1 MQTELKNKIAIVT
14 GSYGDIGKAI
24 CQRLASNGIKIAL
37 MGRDLEKLK
46 SQKSKLLEKNKTE
59 IIISNLDV
67 SDFNSYK
74 DAVDNI
80 ISKWGKI
87 DILINN
93 AGITKDNIIIRM
105 SNEDWEDVINTN
117 LKGTFIGCKLVSK
130 FMIKQ
135 KYGKIINI
143 SSVVGKIGNKGQANY
158 VASKAGM
165 DGITKTLSK
174 ELGSRGIN
182 VNSIAPGYIETSMTS
197 SLSEKI
203 KNELFNKISLNRF
216 GKPEEVA
223 SLVNFLISKEA
234 SYITGQIINLDGGML
249 TQ

>member
-24 CQRLASNGIKIAL
+24 CQKLASNGIKIAL
-37 MGRDLEKLK
+37 IGKDLKKLK

-74 DAVDNI
+74 DAVDSI

-105 SNEDWEDVINTN
+105 SNEEWEDVININ

-130 FMIKQ
+130 FMLKQ

-143 SSVVGKIGNKGQANY
+143 SSVVGKTGNKGQANY

-234 SYITGQIINLDGGML
+234 SYITGQIISLDGGML
-249 TQ
+249 T

>member
-14 GSYGDIGKAI
+14 GSYGDIGRAI
-24 CQRLASNGIKIAL
+24 CQKLASNGIKIAL
-37 MGRDLEKLK
+37 IGRDLKKLK

-74 DAVDNI
+74 DAVDSI

-105 SNEDWEDVINTN
+105 SNEEWEDVINTN

-158 VASKAGM
+158 VASKAGI

-182 VNSIAPGYIETSMTS
+182 VNSIAPGYIETGMTS

-234 SYITGQIINLDGGML
+234 SYITGQIISLDGGML
-249 TQ
+249 T

>member
-1 MQTELKNKIAIVT
+1 MQIELKNKIAIVT

-37 MGRDLEKLK
+37 IGRNLKKLK

-105 SNEDWEDVINTN
+105 SNKEWEDVINTN

-130 FMIKQ
+130 SMIKQ
-135 KYGKIINI
+135 KYGKII
-143 SSVVGKIGNKGQANY
+143 KPFGQPY
-158 VASKAGM
+158 
-165 DGITKTLSK
+165 
-174 ELGSRGIN
+174 
-182 VNSIAPGYIETSMTS
+182 
-197 SLSEKI
+197 
-203 KNELFNKISLNRF
+203 
-216 GKPEEVA
+216 
-223 SLVNFLISKEA
+223 
-234 SYITGQIINLDGGML
+234 
-249 TQ
+249 

>member
-1 MQTELKNKIAIVT
+1 M
-14 GSYGDIGKAI
+14 
-24 CQRLASNGIKIAL
+24 
-37 MGRDLEKLK
+37 
-46 SQKSKLLEKNKTE
+46 
-59 IIISNLDV
+59 

-74 DAVDNI
+74 DAVHSI
-80 ISKWGKI
+80 IREWGKI

-105 SNEDWEDVINTN
+105 SNEEWEDVINTN
-117 LKGTFIGCKLVSK
+117 LRGTFIGCKLVSK

-143 SSVVGKIGNKGQANY
+143 SSIVGKIGNKGQANY

-165 DGITKTLSK
+165 DGITKTLSE

-203 KNELFNKISLNRF
+203 SSFSL
-216 GKPEEVA
+216 
-223 SLVNFLISKEA
+223 SLIFVSRISKENSSA
-234 SYITGQIINLDGGML
+234 IIIIESISSL
-249 TQ
+249 

>member
-14 GSYGDIGKAI
+14 GSYGDIGRAI
-24 CQRLASNGIKIAL
+24 CQKLASNGIKIAL
-37 MGRDLEKLK
+37 LGRDLKKLK

-74 DAVDNI
+74 DAVDSI
-80 ISKWGKI
+80 ISKWEKI

-93 AGITKDNIIIRM
+93 AGITKDNLIIRM
-105 SNEDWEDVINTN
+105 SNEEWEDVINTN

-135 KYGKIINI
+135 KFGKIINI

-182 VNSIAPGYIETSMTS
+182 VNSIAPGYIETNMTS

-203 KNELFNKISLNRF
+203 KNELFNKIALNRF

-234 SYITGQIINLDGGML
+234 SYITGQIISLDGGML
-249 TQ
+249 T

>member
-14 GSYGDIGKAI
+14 GSYGDIGNAI
-24 CQRLASNGIKIAL
+24 CEKLASNGIKIAL
-37 MGRDLEKLK
+37 LGRNLEKLK
-46 SQKSKLLEKNKTE
+46 SQKSRLLEKNKTE
-59 IIISNLDV
+59 IIILNVDV
-67 SDFNSYK
+67 SDLDSYK
-74 DAVDNI
+74 NAVDSVI
-80 ISKWGKI
+80 TKWGKI

-105 SNEDWEDVINTN
+105 SNEEWEDVININ

-130 FMIKQ
+130 FMVKQ

-143 SSVVGKIGNKGQANY
+143 SSVVGKTGNKGQANY
-158 VASKAGM
+158 VASKAGI

-182 VNSIAPGYIETSMTS
+182 VNSIAPGYIETSMTN

-216 GKPEEVA
+216 GKPQEVA
-223 SLVNFLISKEA
+223 SLVNFLISEEA
-234 SYITGQIINLDGGML
+234 SYITGQIISLDGGML
-249 TQ
+249 T

>member
-14 GSYGDIGKAI
+14 GSYGDIGNAI
-24 CQRLASNGIKIAL
+24 CEKFASKGIKIAL
-37 MGRDLEKLK
+37 LGRNLKKLK
-46 SQKSKLLEKNKTE
+46 SQKYRLLEKNKTE
-59 IIISNLDV
+59 IIILNVDV
-67 SDFNSYK
+67 SDLDSYK
-74 DAVDNI
+74 NAVDSVI
-80 ISKWGKI
+80 TKWGKI

-105 SNEDWEDVINTN
+105 SNEEWEDVININ

-130 FMIKQ
+130 FMLKQ

-143 SSVVGKIGNKGQANY
+143 SSVVGKTGNKGQANY
-158 VASKAGM
+158 VASKAGI

-182 VNSIAPGYIETSMTS
+182 VNSIAPGYIETSMTN

-216 GKPEEVA
+216 GKPQEVA
-223 SLVNFLISKEA
+223 SLVNFLISEEA
-234 SYITGQIINLDGGML
+234 SYITGQIISLDGGML
-249 TQ
+249 T

>member
-1 MQTELKNKIAIVT
+1 MQTELKDKVAIVT

-24 CQRLASNGIKIAL
+24 CQKFASYGIKIAL
-37 MGRDLEKLK
+37 LGRDLQKLDA
-46 SQKSKLLEKNKTE
+46 QKARLLENNSAE
-59 IIISNLDV
+59 VIIFNLDV
-67 SDFNSYK
+67 SNFDLYK
-74 DAVDNI
+74 NAVENI
-80 ISKWGKI
+80 VSQWGKI

-93 AGITKDNIIIRM
+93 AGITKDNIIVRM
-105 SNEDWEDVINTN
+105 SNEEWEEVINTN

-130 FMIKQ
+130 LMIRQ

-143 SSVVGKIGNKGQANY
+143 SSIVGKIGNKGQTNY
-158 VASKAGM
+158 VASKAGI

-182 VNSIAPGYIETSMTS
+182 VNSIAPGYIETDMTS
-197 SLSEKI
+197 SLSDKI
-203 KNELFNKISLNRF
+203 KDELFNRIPLNRF

-223 SLVNFLISKEA
+223 SLVSFLISEEA
-234 SYITGQIINLDGGML
+234 SYITGQVINLDGGML

>member
-14 GSYGDIGKAI
+14 GSYGDIGRAI
-24 CQRLASNGIKIAL
+24 CQKLASNGIKIAL
-37 MGRDLEKLK
+37 IGRDLKKLK

-74 DAVDNI
+74 DAVDSI

-105 SNEDWEDVINTN
+105 SNEEWEDVINTN

-182 VNSIAPGYIETSMTS
+182 INSIAPGYIETNMTS

-203 KNELFNKISLNRF
+203 KNELINKISLNRF

-234 SYITGQIINLDGGML
+234 SYITGQIISLDGGML
-249 TQ
+249 T